1 MQTFGLIGFIFTF
14 CLALLGIYKH
24 IEDISTLLPYGIVIM
39 IINVFYLKVIRLS
52 RADYEAKLKKEK
64 LYSQELLKSHRLFL
78 RNSVHEINTPI
89 SIIMANI
96 ELFELKYGEN
106 AILSNIEAATK
117 NIYGIYDD
125 LSYITKKDNIDYKKD
140 EIILSDFIQNRINF
154 FNILAKQSKLTF
166 HFLINTDSMTK
177 VHINETKLQ
186 RIIDNNITNAIKY
199 TKELGAI
206 VISLYENTSHLIF
219 EISSNSTIIK
229 KPEDVFNAYKRENTV
244 KDGFGLGL
252 NLVKTICDEENIQIK
267 LSSNEDITKFKYYFI
282 KELDEDFIIRR

>member
-1 MQTFGLIGFIFTF
+1 MQIFGLIGFIFTF

-106 AILSNIEAATK
+106 SILSNIEAATK

-166 HFLINTDSMTK
+166 HFLINTNNMTK

>member
-1 MQTFGLIGFIFTF
+1 MRIFGLIGFIFTF
-14 CLALLGIYKH
+14 CLVLLGIYKH
-24 IEDISTLLPYGIVIM
+24 IQDISTLLPYGIAII

-96 ELFELKYGEN
+96 ELFELEYGEN
-106 AILSNIEAATK
+106 SILSNIEAATK

-125 LSYITKKDNIDYKKD
+125 LSYITKKDKIDYKKD
-140 EIILSDFIQNRINF
+140 TINLSDFIQNRIHF
-154 FNILAKQSKLTF
+154 FNILAKQSKLKF
-166 HFLINTDSMTK
+166 HFLEKIANQAQID
-177 VHINETKLQ
+177 INETKLQ

-199 TKELGAI
+199 TKELGTI

-219 EISSNSTIIK
+219 EISSNSTIIQE
-229 KPEDVFNAYKRENTV
+229 PENVFNAYKRESTI

-252 NLVKTICDEENIQIK
+252 NLVKTICDEENIQIR
-267 LSSNEDITKFKYYFI
+267 LSSDEDATKFKYYFP
-282 KELDEDFIIRR
+282 RS

>member
-1 MQTFGLIGFIFTF
+1 MQIFGLIGFIFTF

-140 EIILSDFIQNRINF
+140 EIILLDFIQNRINF

-166 HFLINTDSMTK
+166 HFSINTDSMTK